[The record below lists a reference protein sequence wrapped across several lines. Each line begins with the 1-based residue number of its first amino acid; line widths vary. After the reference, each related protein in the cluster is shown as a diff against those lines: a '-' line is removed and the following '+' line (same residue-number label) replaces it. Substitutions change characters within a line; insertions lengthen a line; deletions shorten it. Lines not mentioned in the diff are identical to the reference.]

1 MDVTK
6 LINLSKYPINKHN
19 NKRHDLIQKIRT
31 QLNLDGCAIIK
42 SFLTPYGVKEI
53 TNEAEGVVDK
63 AHFSHNKTNAYFT
76 KDDPTLDKNDPR
88 RKFYDRSNAFI
99 PADNF
104 MSKGALRSI
113 YNFKFFED
121 FIRDCINETKFYKS
135 MVVIHET

>member
-63 AHFSHNKTNAYFT
+63 AHFSHDKTNAYFT

-104 MSKGALRSI
+104 MPKGALRSI
-113 YNFKFFED
+113 YNFKFYLLRFLSKH
-121 FIRDCINETKFYKS
+121 F
-135 MVVIHET
+135 